1 MIVRYS
7 NQEFFNLNKMKI
19 QIDTKARV
27 IRIDETVKFDELIKV
42 LNKLLPKEWK
52 EYSLETGS
60 IIYWSNPI
68 VWHYPNPWVY
78 PIYPITY
85 GTSSCGIQC
94 SGDSNSLV
102 YNIECL
108 TN

>member
-1 MIVRYS
+1 
-7 NQEFFNLNKMKI
+7 MKI

-68 VWHYPNPWVY
+68 IWHYQEPWHYPVY
-78 PIYPITY
+78 PVIPTSYPLTY
-85 GTSSCGIQC
+85 GTSSCGVQC
-94 SGDSNSLV
+94 SGDSNNLV